1 MQCDLVH
8 VNGLWIF
15 YGIRLTKWYHVG
27 ERKIGQ
33 SGQSARCSSAGKSL
47 GNWHDLL
54 NACPAVCVCGGVKQG
69 IKSSPVLCDEME
81 SQHRD
86 GCGASAPQRARSVA
100 MVASWRWICFSTLA
114 VAWLVLVRPSVC
126 HSDDVVKLHRKI
138 NNSPF
143 VSSVLIGLRFCISI
157 RLVLP
162 PSGIMAGP
170 WRRTEPLLNCD
181 FIWRCSCTI
190 VQLIQRSRWGLWIAW
205 RKEMLCPGL
214 SHQGCKYLQK
224 RWKNWK

>member
-33 SGQSARCSSAGKSL
+33 SGQTARCSSAGKSL

-54 NACPAVCVCGGVKQG
+54 NACLAVCVCGGVKQG

-86 GCGASAPQRARSVA
+86 RCRASALQRTRAIETIL
-100 MVASWRWICFSTLA
+100 SWSWICFSTLA
-114 VAWLVLVRPSVC
+114 VAWLVPLARSVC
-126 HSDDVVKLHRKI
+126 L
-138 NNSPF
+138 
-143 VSSVLIGLRFCISI
+143 SVWFTEAAQMLMCRLFKQSFSKWSI
-157 RLVLP
+157 IDQKGNEKVWQQSRIL
-162 PSGIMAGP
+162 
-170 WRRTEPLLNCD
+170 
-181 FIWRCSCTI
+181 CST
-190 VQLIQRSRWGLWIAW
+190 
-205 RKEMLCPGL
+205 
-214 SHQGCKYLQK
+214 HQV
-224 RWKNWK
+224 